1 MMTPEQDLIAEVIK
15 GERCCFTPRTQITG
29 SFLLELC
36 VRKITREN
44 ESSAGS
50 LAPFQ
55 SALMSHHII
64 D

>member
-36 VRKITREN
+36 VRKLLVKMKARLLAWHHFNQLSCLIT
-44 ESSAGS
+44 S
-50 LAPFQ
+50 
-55 SALMSHHII
+55 
-64 D
+64 